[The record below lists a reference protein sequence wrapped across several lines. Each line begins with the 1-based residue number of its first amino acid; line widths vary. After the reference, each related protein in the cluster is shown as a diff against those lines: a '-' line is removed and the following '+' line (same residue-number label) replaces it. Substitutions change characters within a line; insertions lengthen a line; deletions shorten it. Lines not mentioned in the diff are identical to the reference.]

1 MIQLSEEG
9 MSKAQ
14 TGNNLGLPLT
24 PNSQV
29 VNAKEKFLKKIKSAT
44 PGNTLIRKWK
54 SFCWYGESFGGLDR
68 WNQPHSFKP

>member
-1 MIQLSEEG
+1 MSSERKSHLSLTLNRKLEMIQLSEEG

-44 PGNTLIRKWK
+44 PGNTLIRK
-54 SFCWYGESFGGLDR
+54 
-68 WNQPHSFKP
+68 